1 MAGRRW
7 WKSWQGASPTSTK
20 TRTNRCTVSISSHH
34 AAQRSRPAGV
44 PADSA
49 GGAQSDSLDSLTTS
63 RADLVTQQDR
73 LEALGADLQDER
85 LTPAAALDELDALRR
100 RLTGLVS
107 ALADAEVAA
116 FGKDEAER
124 ELLRDELRSH
134 RGPARSARGSILDSA
149 LPADAYWTVVAF
161 TTGHQAGERSVQDH
175 RQAQSSSSGTGYGSS
190 GGSFSGAGSSGRF

>member
-1 MAGRRW
+1 MPRHSFPPRR
-7 WKSWQGASPTSTK
+7 SSDPVRSAVAALESF
-20 TRTNRCTVSISSHH
+20 RTE
-34 AAQRSRPAGV
+34 A
-44 PADSA
+44 
-49 GGAQSDSLDSLTTS
+49 
-63 RADLVTQQDR
+63 QDR

-124 ELLRDELRSH
+124 ELLRDELRTH
-134 RGPARSARGSILDSA
+134 RGPVRSARGSILDSA

-175 RQAQSSSSGTGYGSS
+175 RQAQSSSSEDRLRILGRLVLRGGLVRPILSRS
-190 GGSFSGAGSSGRF
+190 GPDLSRKLVRAGHPVPGPPFRSARQ

>member
-1 MAGRRW
+1 M
-7 WKSWQGASPTSTK
+7 
-20 TRTNRCTVSISSHH
+20 
-34 AAQRSRPAGV
+34 
-44 PADSA
+44 
-49 GGAQSDSLDSLTTS
+49 
-63 RADLVTQQDR
+63 
-73 LEALGADLQDER
+73 
-85 LTPAAALDELDALRR
+85 
-100 RLTGLVS
+100 
-107 ALADAEVAA
+107 AA
-116 FGKDEAER
+116 FGKDDAER